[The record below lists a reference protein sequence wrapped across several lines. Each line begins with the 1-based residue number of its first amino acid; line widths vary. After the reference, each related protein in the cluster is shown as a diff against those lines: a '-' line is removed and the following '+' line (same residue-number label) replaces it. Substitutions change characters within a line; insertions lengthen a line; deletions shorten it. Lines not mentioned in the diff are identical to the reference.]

1 MSTQNDY
8 ADIAS
13 KAWDEV
19 QEIKLLPVGS
29 YLLTCRGGSIQ
40 APKSADGSSSAMFT
54 YEVSEAMDD
63 VDMAELGADYDL
75 SGNRIFARFWL
86 KDANDLNRL
95 RKHILAHGVDVKGM
109 SIDESIKVC
118 KNMQVVAYINTR
130 NYTTADGNAVTENV
144 ANNFQQPA

>member
-1 MSTQNDY
+1 MSDY
-8 ADIAS
+8 ADIAT

-40 APKSADGSSSAMFT
+40 APKSADGNSSAMFT
-54 YEVSEAMDD
+54 YEPNEAMDD
-63 VDMAELGADYDL
+63 VDLAELGADYDL
-75 SGNRIFARFWL
+75 SGNRIFVRLWL
-86 KDANDLNRL
+86 SDANDLNKL

-109 SIDESIKVC
+109 SVDESIKAC
-118 KNMQVVAYINTR
+118 KGTQVAAYITTR
-130 NYTTADGNAVTENV
+130 NYTAADGNAVTENV